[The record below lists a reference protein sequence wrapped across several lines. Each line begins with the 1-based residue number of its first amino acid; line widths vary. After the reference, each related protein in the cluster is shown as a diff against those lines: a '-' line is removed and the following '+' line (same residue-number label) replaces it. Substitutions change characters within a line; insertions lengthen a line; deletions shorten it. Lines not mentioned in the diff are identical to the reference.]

1 MEETKE
7 TEPKIINLSN
17 RKFTQAE
24 IKLLEHGL
32 KFTPT
37 PLPDKVDLI
46 KDTEEFCR
54 KLRLR
59 EFFEDYEDDDPSLLK
74 NKSGFKPQLNRFTV
88 RNNFLLCFNLF
99 TLRMHL

>member
-17 RKFTQAE
+17 RNFTKSE

-59 EFFEDYEDDDPSLLK
+59 EFFQDHEDDDQSLVK
-74 NKSGFKPQLNRFTV
+74 K
-88 RNNFLLCFNLF
+88 
-99 TLRMHL
+99 

>member
-1 MEETKE
+1 M
-7 TEPKIINLSN
+7 
-17 RKFTQAE
+17 
-24 IKLLEHGL
+24 
-32 KFTPT
+32 
-37 PLPDKVDLI
+37 I

-88 RNNFLLCFNLF
+88 RNNFLLCSIY
-99 TLRMHL
+99 LRFVCIFKYCINMPMYPIK